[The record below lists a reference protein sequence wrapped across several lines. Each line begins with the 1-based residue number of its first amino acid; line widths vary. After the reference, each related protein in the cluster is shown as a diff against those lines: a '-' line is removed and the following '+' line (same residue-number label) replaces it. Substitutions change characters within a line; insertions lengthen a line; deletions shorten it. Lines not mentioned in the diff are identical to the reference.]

1 MMLWEVITLNKIVRN
16 YIKLIVL
23 VVFTIIVTLLI
34 CNIYMNYNEN
44 KVNKSYLSKYVGKG
58 DYLDISSILTE
69 ISDKQFLYLTYV
81 GDKNINELEKD
92 LRKKI
97 KKYDLSDS
105 FILIDCSDEIDN
117 NMEVSNLNN
126 ILKVNT
132 KNNIKL
138 PAIIYYKDANP
149 VDFIDSKD
157 GIITIDKFEQLLDK
171 WEFNND

>member
-1 MMLWEVITLNKIVRN
+1 M
-16 YIKLIVL
+16 
-23 VVFTIIVTLLI
+23 
-34 CNIYMNYNEN
+34 
-44 KVNKSYLSKYVGKG
+44 
-58 DYLDISSILTE
+58 
-69 ISDKQFLYLTYV
+69 
-81 GDKNINELEKD
+81 
-92 LRKKI
+92 
-97 KKYDLSDS
+97 SDS

-138 PAIIYYKDANP
+138 PAIIYYKDTNP

-171 WEFNND
+171 WEFYLNRKFLVIQEIL